1 MAERNRNGLGL
12 PWGAEQGEGQR
23 FYLALVLMVVV
34 FLPPAL
40 LIPALDLPE
49 PERSEAEEIPPQ
61 LARLIEER
69 EPPEPEVVQAPEPE
83 PEPEPELQQRE
94 PEPVEQTPAEIVKAP
109 EPEKPEPTPE
119 QAPEN
124 EMEKARE
131 KASRSGLLAMKDT
144 LASMRSSEPEVQKTL
159 SANVDGSKV
168 MSADTSADQNA
179 AAALAGSGGVQQAQ
193 GMTRDVAVADHDV
206 RQVDVADEAASPAAQ
221 QQVADAGASTR
232 SMRNI
237 KTVFDANKTSLNA
250 MVGREQRKDPLLHGK
265 ILLKLV
271 IEPDGSVSSCEVVD
285 SELNY
290 PKLEQRI
297 AMRVRLFN
305 FGAADV
311 ERRELNFPLDFLPG

>member
-119 QAPEN
+119 N

-144 LASMRSSEPEVQKTL
+144 LASMRSSEPEAQKTL

>member
-23 FYLALVLMVVV
+23 FYLALALMVVV

-49 PERSEAEEIPPQ
+49 PERSEAEKIPPQ
-61 LARLIEER
+61 LARLIEDR
-69 EPPEPEVVQAPEPE
+69 EPPEPEVAQQPEPE
-83 PEPEPELQQRE
+83 PEPEPKQQK

-109 EPEKPEPTPE
+109 EPEKPELPPE
-119 QAPEN
+119 QASEN
-124 EMEKARE
+124 EVEMARE
-131 KASRSGLLAMKDT
+131 KASRSGLLAMKGT
-144 LASMRSSEPEVQKTL
+144 LARMRSSEPEAQKTF

-168 MSADTSADQNA
+168 MSADASADQSA
-179 AAALAGSGGVQQAQ
+179 AAALAGSGGVQQVQ
-193 GMTRDVAVADHDV
+193 GMTRDVAVANHDV
-206 RQVDVADEAASPAAQ
+206 RQVDVADEAAASAAQ

-237 KTVFDANKTSLNA
+237 KKVFDANKTSLNA

-305 FGAADV
+305 FGVADV
-311 ERRELNFPLDFLPG
+311 EQRELNFPLDFLPG

>member
-83 PEPEPELQQRE
+83 PEPELQQRE

-119 QAPEN
+119 QASEN

>member
-12 PWGAEQGEGQR
+12 RWGGEQGEGQR
-23 FYLALVLMVVV
+23 FYLALALMVVV

-49 PERSEAEEIPPQ
+49 PERSEAEKIPPQ
-61 LARLIEER
+61 LARLIEAR
-69 EPPEPEVVQAPEPE
+69 EPPPPEPKLVRQLEPE
-83 PEPEPELQQRE
+83 PEPEQQK
-94 PEPVEQTPAEIVKAP
+94 PEPVEQTLAEIVKAP
-109 EPEKPEPTPE
+109 ELKKPELPLE
-119 QAPEN
+119 QASEN
-124 EMEKARE
+124 EMKAARE

-144 LASMRSSEPEVQKTL
+144 LASMRSSKPEAQKTV
-159 SANVDGSKV
+159 SANVDGSQV
-168 MSADTSADQNA
+168 MSADASAEQGA
-179 AAALAGSGGVQQAQ
+179 ATALAGSGGVQQAQ
-193 GMTRDVAVADHDV
+193 GMTRDVVVANHDV
-206 RQVDVADEAASPAAQ
+206 RQVDVADEAPAPEAQ
-221 QQVADAGASTR
+221 QQIAGAGASTR

-237 KTVFDANKTSLNA
+237 KKVFDANKTSLNA

-305 FGAADV
+305 FGVADV
-311 ERRELNFPLDFLPG
+311 EQRELNFPLDFLPG

>member
-119 QAPEN
+119 N

-144 LASMRSSEPEVQKTL
+144 LASMRSSEPEAQKTL

-206 RQVDVADEAASPAAQ
+206 RRVDVADEAASPAAQ

>member
-109 EPEKPEPTPE
+109 EPEKPE

-124 EMEKARE
+124 EVEKARE

>member
-1 MAERNRNGLGL
+1 
-12 PWGAEQGEGQR
+12 
-23 FYLALVLMVVV
+23 LVLMVVV

-109 EPEKPEPTPE
+109 EPEKPEPM
-119 QAPEN
+119 PEN

-144 LASMRSSEPEVQKTL
+144 LASMRSSEPEAQKTL